1 MKKIITKTT
10 KNLQKIVKSLKAPSK
25 TVMLPMGMIQKTQ
38 ESRVKRWLRVSI
50 LSREKCEDLHDKNH
64 NGV

>member
-1 MKKIITKTT
+1 MKKIITKPT
-10 KNLQKIVKSLKAPSK
+10 KNLQKIVKSLKSK
-25 TVMLPMGMIQKTQ
+25 TVMLPMGIIQKKL
-38 ESRVKRWLRVSI
+38 ENSRVSI

>member
-1 MKKIITKTT
+1 MKKIIIKPT
-10 KNLQKIVKSLKAPSK
+10 KNLQKIVKSLKSK
-25 TVMLPMGMIQKTQ
+25 TVMQPMGIIQKKL
-38 ESRVKRWLRVSI
+38 ESSRVSI